1 MKKLLAILLSAMLV
15 FSMVACSNDTPSPQ
29 TPVETPTEL
38 DKVNDKLE
46 SAESAF
52 ENVEVTEGTDGS
64 KVQTVSDVKMDG
76 YTIKQGTKT
85 LASDGTQTTDLTI
98 EYEENGQKVQIQD
111 IQSEKVS
118 VSAVNSDGDEV
129 VLEDEV
135 AKEATET
142 ALTTAKE
149 IPASQ
154 FVRTGENEYTYTP
167 ASTMARLART
177 GESVSKV
184 VIKFTYEDNKAIY
197 TYEVTYITAGNTL
210 TVTQEV
216 SKETKKSVW
225 DEKTEEYVESN
236 DDIKDNL
243 MNDFSLGNLQP
254 GGNSFY
260 REEAL
265 DAAYILSDYADNPN
279 DYIEKTDASLSLKT
293 SSGKEVAFTIE
304 GTDDTTETEKRN
316 DDGSTYT
323 ETVTDIDQTIT
334 VDAFNLQGIPILSDY
349 IAKGDTINLKYYSS
363 DAGSQSSTS
372 NVNISVKPSEG
383 EEKLTIVMTD
393 NTTSSHSE
401 KNGES
406 VSTSNSTGTI
416 KVTASGAILVEGT
429 VNVDS
434 TYSSTIVE
442 SPDEPSLCKN
452 DTTTTIHF
460 TTFNMKEIKELFGLS
475 TEDELTDLKIDQYSE
490 YTSSFGNQIS
500 DEISSTEITVNNTPV
515 DYDKLLSNLA
525 KLLDGAIDF
534 INDGLSFE
542 FKNNFTDGGPYTF
555 DYYVYNTET
564 ETGSSTISVDVSSR
578 SDTVHI
584 TMKLKRGIVDDL
596 ISLFKEMMSGSGEA
610 PNINPNKF
618 GSGNINNTS
627 EYLFTETFFGA
638 KNVNFSVDSPMTG
651 IPSYTI
657 EFKDGY
663 MKGAYTFSDE
673 ELWNS
678 NMYY

>member
-15 FSMVACSNDTPSPQ
+15 LSMVACSNDTPSPQ